1 MKRPGKGRDSF
12 LNLKAAQAGISE
24 PRIPAVPTLALISGA
39 CLTLFGCSGH
49 QPPSAVGLA
58 ESARPQKAPIVA
70 APTAKVVKAAPAT
83 QNSRRGTSLESA
95 ARQFLQPSL
104 DEQSGYEATA
114 HRPSAVSTQ
123 QTRMIWQRL
132 QSGFSLD
139 FDDSQA
145 VRQELDAL
153 GTRTIERRLAQ
164 SSEYLYLVLDEVE
177 RRGLPSEIALL
188 PLVESGYDPSAVS
201 PGKAAGLWQFLPGTA
216 RNFGLTLSHG
226 YDGRHDIVAST
237 HAALDY
243 LEYLGDLF
251 GGDWLLALT
260 AYNTGEGNVQR
271 WMRKNRAEGKPIDWS
286 ALPIPDQVR
295 RYIPR
300 LIAVREAIENATRYG
315 IELPDIPDRPVLDSI
330 NVKGR
335 LDLAAAAAV
344 IDLTP
349 AQVLRYNP
357 GIQSRTISA
366 LPGPLLLPS
375 AHAQRLQDYL
385 DKGNATQAAWIA
397 EDVASPH
404 LATDPSPSLRQEAV
418 RALDEPRIVHS
429 RVSPKTHT
437 VRSGESLY
445 VIAKTHRVDTA
456 DLAKWNRLPPTAIL
470 QIGQQLMVEDPRA
483 RTSTIQG
490 TAAQTTLS
498 YSVRAGDSLSSIA
511 SRFGVRVDD
520 LALWNGIKT
529 THILQ
534 LGQRLIIHIPAKTPQ
549 ESAAVSG

>member
-1 MKRPGKGRDSF
+1 MNRPGKCRDSF
-12 LNLKAAQAGISE
+12 LKAAREGISE
-24 PRIPAVPTLALISGA
+24 PRLPAVPTWILISGA

-49 QPPSAVGLA
+49 QPPSAPGLA
-58 ESARPQKAPIVA
+58 ESAKLRNAPIVA

-83 QNSRRGTSLESA
+83 QHSRNGTAIESA
-95 ARQFLQPSL
+95 AKQFIQPSL
-104 DEQSGYEATA
+104 DEQSAYDEATA
-114 HRPSAVSTQ
+114 HYPSTVGAQ
-123 QTRMIWQRL
+123 HTRMIWQRL

-139 FDDSQA
+139 FDDTQA
-145 VRQELDAL
+145 VRQELNAL

-164 SSEYLYLVLDEVE
+164 SSEYLYLVLDAVE

-188 PLVESGYDPSAVS
+188 PLVESGYNPSAVS

-271 WMRKNRAEGKPIDWS
+271 WMRKNRTEGKPIEWS
-286 ALPIPDQVR
+286 ALPVPDQVR

-300 LIAVREAIENATRYG
+300 LIAMREVIENAKRYG
-315 IELPDIPDRPVLDSI
+315 VELPDIPDRPVLDSI
-330 NVKGR
+330 DVKGR

-349 AQVLRYNP
+349 SQILRYNP
-357 GIQSRTISA
+357 GIQSRTIAA
-366 LPGPLLLPS
+366 LPGPLLLP
-375 AHAQRLQDYL
+375 AVHAKRLKDYL
-385 DKGNATQAAWIA
+385 DNGNATPAASIA

-404 LATDPSPSLRQEAV
+404 LAIDPSPSLRQEAA
-418 RALDEPRIVHS
+418 RALNEPRIVHT
-429 RVSPKTHT
+429 RASPKTHT

-456 DLAKWNRLPPTAIL
+456 DLAKWNKLSSTAVL

-483 RTSTIQG
+483 RPSTKQDI
-490 TAAQTTLS
+490 AAQKTLS

-534 LGQRLIIHIPAKTPQ
+534 TGQRLIVRIPARTSQ